1 MCMCI
6 YYVYMYIFIDHN
18 FSSTDISGF
27 VFLLFS
33 LFTSI
38 PENIIPGWMHIKK
51 TQKYFIF

>member
-1 MCMCI
+1 MHMCMCI

-38 PENIIPGWMHIKK
+38 PENIIPG
-51 TQKYFIF
+51 